1 MARLDG
7 AIGIFDSGVGGL
19 SVAREIRALL
29 PSESMIYV
37 GDQAN
42 VPYGP
47 RSAEQIIQFSSGITQ
62 LLIEEG
68 AKIIVVACNTASG
81 AALSSLRA
89 NFPRISFI
97 GMEPAI
103 KPASEKTRSGVI
115 GVLATPNTFAGELY
129 HRTLQRF
136 AGDKHVIEDPCVGLV
151 ERIEAGEL
159 DRGATQ
165 EILTSALEPMLAA
178 GVDSIVMGCTHY
190 PFVMPLIRQI
200 VGDKIE
206 LINPAPAV
214 ARQTQAVLT
223 REGTLAKQMD
233 AIAKIELLTSGDVDR
248 FSATIK
254 KISPEIYSEAEIGN
268 VVWRSEKLYRGRS
281 ASS

>member
-1 MARLDG
+1 MPRSEG
-7 AIGIFDSGVGGL
+7 KIGIFDSGVGGI
-19 SVAREIRALL
+19 SVLREIRSLL
-29 PSESMIYV
+29 PHEPLIYV

-47 RSAEQIIQFSSGITQ
+47 RSAEEIIQFSSGITRF
-62 LLIEEG
+62 LIAEG

-89 NFPRISFI
+89 HFPQISFI

-129 HRTLQRF
+129 HRTLERF
-136 AGDKHVIEDPCVGLV
+136 ALDKQIIEDPCVGLV

-159 DRGATQ
+159 DRGITR
-165 EILTSALEPMLAA
+165 EILTKALEPMIDA
-178 GVDSIVMGCTHY
+178 GVDSIVLGCTHY
-190 PFVMPLIRQI
+190 PFVMPLIREV
-200 VGDKIE
+200 VGSKVE

-214 ARQTQAVLT
+214 ARQTHAILL
-223 REGTLAKQMD
+223 REGLLA
-233 AIAKIELLTSGDVDR
+233 AKTASPASVELLTSGD
-248 FSATIK
+248 SAAFGDIIQ
-254 KISPEIYSEAEIGN
+254 KISHETFQVAVVGK
-268 VVWRSEKLYRGRS
+268 VVWRSESLHWG
-281 ASS
+281 